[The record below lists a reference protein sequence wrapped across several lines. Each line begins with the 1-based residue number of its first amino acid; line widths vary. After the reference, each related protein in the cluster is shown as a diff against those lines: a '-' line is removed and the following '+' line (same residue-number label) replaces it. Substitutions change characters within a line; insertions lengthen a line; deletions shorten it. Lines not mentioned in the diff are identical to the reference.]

1 MIREARADDW
11 KDIAELL
18 EQLGY
23 PDTEVFMQEK
33 IEKLILHP
41 DEELLVFEEDDQVV
55 ACISMHYIPQLGLVG
70 DTAIISY
77 LVVSNAI
84 RSKGIGRKLEAYCAD
99 LARKRNCDKIQ
110 VHCHS
115 RRTDAHRFY
124 ARQGFVEAPK
134 YFSKS
139 LKESESSF

>member
-1 MIREARADDW
+1 MIREAKVEDW
-11 KDIAELL
+11 KDISELL

-23 PDTEVFMQEK
+23 SETEAFMQEK
-33 IEKLILHP
+33 IEKLVLHP
-41 DEELLVFEEDDQVV
+41 DEELLVFEEDHKVV
-55 ACISMHYIPQLGLVG
+55 ACISMHYIPQLGLTG

-84 RSKGIGRKLEAYCAD
+84 RSKGIGRMLEEYCTD
-99 LARKRNCDKIQ
+99 LARKRNCDRIQ

-124 ARQGFVEAPK
+124 ARQGFTEAPK
-134 YFSKS
+134 YFSKM
-139 LKESESSF
+139 LNESE

>member
-1 MIREARADDW
+1 VEQMIREAKVEDW
-11 KDIAELL
+11 KDISELL

-23 PDTEVFMQEK
+23 SETEAFMQGK
-33 IEKLILHP
+33 IEQLILHP
-41 DEELLVFEEDDQVV
+41 DEELLVFEEDHKVI
-55 ACISMHYIPQLGLVG
+55 ACISMHYIPQLGLAG

-84 RSKGIGRKLEAYCAD
+84 RSKGIGRMLEEYCTN
-99 LARKRNCDKIQ
+99 LARKRNCDRIQ

-124 ARQGFVEAPK
+124 ARQGFTEAPK
-134 YFSKS
+134 YFSKM
-139 LKESESSF
+139 LNESE

>member
-1 MIREARADDW
+1 MIREAKAEDW
-11 KDIAELL
+11 KAISELL

-23 PDTEVFMQEK
+23 PETETFMQEK

-41 DEELLVFEEDDQVV
+41 DEKLLVFEEDHKVV

-70 DTAIISY
+70 DIAIISY

-84 RSKGIGRKLEAYCAD
+84 RSKGIGRKLEEYCTD
-99 LARKRNCDKIQ
+99 LARKRNCDRIQ

-115 RRTDAHRFY
+115 RRTEAHRFY
-124 ARQGFVEAPK
+124 ARQGYSEAPK
-134 YFSKS
+134 YFSKMLNES
-139 LKESESSF
+139 L